1 MNDTH
6 GATDGMGAT
15 SGAHAM
21 DGTRR
26 ATCLTC
32 PRACRVPEGGVG
44 FCRARRNVGGTIV
57 AENYGCVTS
66 LAVDPVEKKPLARF
80 HPGSLLLSVG
90 SYGCNLRCP
99 FCQNHRIAQAGR
111 GGVPWRR
118 VFPERLV
125 DLACEERRRDP
136 RMIGIAYTYNEPL
149 VGWEYV
155 RDCSREAHRHGLV
168 NVLVSS
174 GYANAEVIDCLAGL
188 IDAANIDL
196 KGTAPTFC
204 DECGFDVS
212 TVKGTISRL
221 VASGA
226 HVEVTT
232 LVVPGKNDTPDQ
244 VATIARWLCETSGDI
259 VYHLTRFF
267 PCWRM
272 SDAAPTP
279 VERIYALADVARE
292 YLDHVYVGNC

>member
-1 MNDTH
+1 MSASRD
-6 GATDGMGAT
+6 AVVC
-15 SGAHAM
+15 
-21 DGTRR
+21 R
-26 ATCLTC
+26 TC
-32 PRACRVPEGGVG
+32 PRSCAIPAGGVG
-44 FCRARRNVGGTIV
+44 FCRARRNSGGVIT
-57 AENYGCVTS
+57 AGNYGRITS
-66 LAVDPVEKKPLARF
+66 LAVDPVEKKPLAWF

-99 FCQNHRIAQAGR
+99 FCQNHQIAQAGEDD
-111 GGVPWRR
+111 VPWREMS
-118 VFPERLV
+118 PDQLV
-125 DLACEERRRDP
+125 ELACAERKRDA
-136 RMIGIAYTYNEPL
+136 RVIGIAHTYNEPL

-232 LVVPGKNDTPDQ
+232 LVVP

-279 VERIYALADVARE
+279 VERVYALADVARE